1 MNYIRP
7 FAQIR
12 LTDIPSVGG
21 KNASIGQMISQLASS
36 GIRVPDGFAITTD
49 AYWYVLDSN
58 ELRRPIKKILDELGD
73 DYTIEQLQH
82 AGSQIRPL
90 IEQAKIP
97 DDLAD
102 QIVQAYDILSKQY
115 HVAACD
121 VAVRSSATA
130 EDLPTASFAGQQ
142 ETYLNIVGHAQLLQA
157 VTQSMA
163 SLFTDRAIVYRKQQ
177 NITNDKVALSVGVQK
192 MVRSDKACAGV
203 AFSIDTESG
212 YKDAIIINGSY
223 GLGELIV
230 KGTIVPD
237 EYIVHKPTLEQGYA
251 SIIRKRSGEK
261 SSRMIYLSGGNE
273 PTAIE
278 PVSADLQNKFCLTD
292 AEVLE
297 LARYVLTIDN
307 YYSKLKKAWSPMD
320 IEWAKDG
327 TDGLLYI
334 VQARPETI
342 HFKHATNKIY
352 CLTTS
357 KPKVLATGQSIGQRI
372 ASGRVKVIRDV
383 KNIADVVDGDIIVTQ
398 MTDPDWVPIMKR
410 ASAIITTQ
418 GGRTCHAAI
427 VSRELEIPALVG
439 VKNAFENL
447 PDKTEVTVDCSQGT
461 TGYVYQGR
469 VPFETKHVEIPHVK
483 LPVELLVN
491 CADPDRAFKLCQLPV
506 DGVGLARIEFI
517 ITNTIGVHPMA
528 CVQPERITDPAIRQA
543 IDAKK
548 GACANVAEFYT
559 STLAQGIAM
568 IAAAFYPRKVIVR
581 LSDFKTNEYRN
592 LLGGAFFEPVE
603 QNPMIGFRGAI
614 RYYNPTFK
622 DAFALEC
629 AALNVVRVAMG
640 LTNVVVMIPFVRTT
654 QEADLVV
661 QEMARHNLKRGEND
675 LEIFMMCEIPSNV
688 LLINEF
694 AEYFDGFSIGSNDLT
709 QLTLGVDRDSQQL
722 SKLFDERDPAVK
734 KMITMAINGAHASG
748 KPIGICGQGPSDY
761 PDFADFLIKAGVTS
775 LSLNDDSI
783 VPFLVRY
790 ANRKE

>member
-58 ELRRPIKKILDELGD
+58 QLRTPIKKILDELGD
-73 DYTIEQLQH
+73 TYTIEHLQQ
-82 AGSQIRPL
+82 AGAQIRPL
-90 IEQAKIP
+90 IEQATIP

-102 QIVQAYDILSKQY
+102 QIVQAYDALSQQY

-142 ETYLNIVGHAQLLQA
+142 ETYLNIVGHEQLLRA

-177 NITNDKVALSVGVQK
+177 NIANDKVALSVGVQK

-230 KGTIVPD
+230 KGTVVPD

-251 SIIRKRSGEK
+251 AIIRKRSGEK
-261 SSRMIYLSGGNE
+261 SSRMIYVPGGNE

-278 PVSADLQNKFCLTD
+278 PVPADLQNKFCLTD
-292 AEVLE
+292 AEILE
-297 LARYVLTIDN
+297 LAGYVLTIEKH
-307 YYSKLKKAWSPMD
+307 YSALKKSWSPMD

-327 TDGLLYI
+327 TDNLLYI

-342 HFKHATNKIY
+342 HLKYATNQTY
-352 CLTTS
+352 CLSTPH
-357 KPKVLATGQSIGQRI
+357 PKILTTGQSIGQRI
-372 ASGRVKVIRDV
+372 ASGRVKVVRDV
-383 KNIADVVDGDIIVTQ
+383 KNIANVADGDIIVTQ

-410 ASAIITTQ
+410 AAAIITTQ

-439 VKNAFENL
+439 VKDAFDCL
-447 PDKTEVTVDCSQGT
+447 SDTMDVTVDCSQGT
-461 TGYVYQGR
+461 TGYVYDGL
-469 VPFETKHVEIPHVK
+469 VPFETNHVEIPHVQ

-517 ITNTIGVHPMA
+517 ITNAIGVHPMA
-528 CVQPERITDPAIRQA
+528 CIQPDRITDPAIRQA

-548 GACANVAEFYT
+548 GAYASVAEFYT

-592 LLGGAFFEPVE
+592 LLGGTFFEPVE
-603 QNPMIGFRGAI
+603 QNPMIGFRGAV
-614 RYYNPTFK
+614 RYYDPTFK

-629 AALNVVRVAMG
+629 AAIHTVRTQMG
-640 LTNVVVMIPFVRTT
+640 LTNVVIMVPFVRTT
-654 QEADLVV
+654 QEADLVL
-661 QEMARHNLKRGEND
+661 QEMARHNLKRGDND
-675 LEIFMMCEIPSNV
+675 LEIFMMCEIPSNA
-688 LLINEF
+688 LLIDSF
-694 AEYFDGFSIGSNDLT
+694 AQYFDGFSIGSNDLT
-709 QLTLGVDRDSQQL
+709 QLTLGVDRDSDQL

-734 KMITMAINGAHASG
+734 QMITMAIDGAQTAG

-783 VPFLVRY
+783 VPFLLRY
-790 ANRKE
+790 ASKK